1 MNFAMLSIYFYLI
14 QDDYGSYIA
23 NISPD
28 MNYPPDDMLKMLW
41 MLISILVC
49 WINYHLDTVLNE
61 TGECNLRVC
70 CSPDFDLVNDLWA
83 GGSQ

>member
-1 MNFAMLSIYFYLI
+1 MNFAMLNIYFYLI

-28 MNYPPDDMLKMLW
+28 MSYSPDDMLKMLW

-49 WINYHLDTVLNE
+49 WINYHLDTVLN
-61 TGECNLRVC
+61 
-70 CSPDFDLVNDLWA
+70 
-83 GGSQ
+83 